1 MFRWDNLGVLGLV
14 CRLYSEREENEKND
28 VKRQE
33 LDTVEIVEVEDDNR
47 ERDLDKDMDNN
58 MRGGWRMTRMAISWR
73 RSWNTTLRTT
83 T

>member
-47 ERDLDKDMDNN
+47 ERDNN
-58 MRGGWRMTRMAISWR
+58 MRGSWRMTRKTTSWR
-73 RSWNTTLRTT
+73 GSWKRTLRTT